1 MQDLNLPKYSFKIKN
16 EDGKIFIFDCIRK
29 KYLYL
34 SPEEWV
40 RQNFIMYLKEEKGY
54 PSSLIAVEMTIDLL
68 NTKKRCDIVLFNIYG
83 EPNIIVECKSP
94 KVNISRRTFDQISRY
109 NMSLK
114 TDMIIV
120 TNGLEHYFC
129 RIDHKNKCY
138 NFLKDIP
145 NY

>member
-40 RQNFIMYLKEEKGY
+40 RQNFIMYLKEKKGY